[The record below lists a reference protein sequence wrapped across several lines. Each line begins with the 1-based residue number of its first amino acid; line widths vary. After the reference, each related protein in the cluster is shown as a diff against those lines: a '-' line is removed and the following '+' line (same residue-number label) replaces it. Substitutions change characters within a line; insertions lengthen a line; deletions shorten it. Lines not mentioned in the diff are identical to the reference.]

1 VIDFRREK
9 FMRVVVWPS
18 PLIRTAVERRLR
30 EIAGLD
36 VVMVD
41 AEAAAIA
48 ALPDA
53 DAMML
58 PAFHYTPA
66 FARAVR
72 EHAKRLRLI
81 QLQTAGYDRLINEK
95 IPSGITIA
103 AVGDSLALVVA
114 EHATMLLLA
123 LSRQLPQALA
133 LQARRQWDNS
143 LIQRMASLDRKVVAI
158 VGFGAIGRETGRLAK
173 AFGASVVGISRAP
186 QPHPHADE
194 VAPLAN
200 LDAVLARADAVV
212 IAIALT
218 DTTRGLFD
226 RARIAR
232 MKNGAFLVNIARG
245 AVVDSLALAEA
256 LTSGKL
262 AGAGLDV
269 TDPEPP
275 PDDHPLWQAPNLII
289 TPHVAV
295 GGGGMR
301 VVGFI
306 AENFARATRGE
317 APLGIVTL

>member
-1 VIDFRREK
+1 
-9 FMRVVVWPS
+9 MRVMVWPS
-18 PLIRTAVERRLR
+18 PLIRAAVARGLEA
-30 EIAGLD
+30 IPGLD

-41 AEAAAIA
+41 QEPAAIA
-48 ALPDA
+48 ALPEA
-53 DAMML
+53 DAVML
-58 PAFHYTPA
+58 PSFHYSPA
-66 FARAVR
+66 FAQAVR

-81 QLQTAGYDRLINEK
+81 QLQTAGYDRLLNEK
-95 IPSGITIA
+95 VPSSITVA
-103 AVGDSLALVVA
+103 AVGDSFALVVG
-114 EHATMLLLA
+114 EHAIMLLLA
-123 LSRQLPQALA
+123 LLRQLPQALA
-133 LQARRQWDNS
+133 LQANREWDNS
-143 LIQRMASLDRKVVAI
+143 LIRRMANLDRKVVAV

-173 AFGASVVGISRAP
+173 AFGASVIGISRAP

-194 VAPLAN
+194 VAPLAD

-212 IAIALT
+212 ISIALT
-218 DTTRGLFD
+218 DATRGLID

-232 MKNGAFLVNIARG
+232 MKKGAFLVNIARG

-256 LTSGKL
+256 LASGKL

-275 PDDHPLWQAPNLII
+275 PPDHPLWQAPNLII

-306 AENFARATRGE
+306 VENFARMMRGE
-317 APLGIVTL
+317 APLGVVTL